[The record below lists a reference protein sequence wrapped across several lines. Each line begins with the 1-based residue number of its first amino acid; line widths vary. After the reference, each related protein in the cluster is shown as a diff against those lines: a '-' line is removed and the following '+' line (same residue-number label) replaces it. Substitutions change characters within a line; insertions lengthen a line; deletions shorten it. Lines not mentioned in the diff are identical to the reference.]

1 MCTQTSWGWL
11 ATTVGFLGTQSSV
24 CLLVGGTRCACG
36 TIQLTAALVVTSG
49 TWRAGTTRANSRLLP
64 KKQRQDDSPSSSWD
78 LGKFART
85 AHRIIIDH
93 ATAIITSVSLNGAHQ
108 TSRAAGSDH
117 RLPHEIQPQ

>member
-36 TIQLTAALVVTSG
+36 TIQLTAALVV
-49 TWRAGTTRANSRLLP
+49 RANSRLLP

-93 ATAIITSVSLNGAHQ
+93 APAIITSVSLNGAHQ